1 MTDHPRLPRYIP
13 TCVGTAYAGMSKESK
28 PGVYGPEQDPNHGPY
43 VLAAEADAE
52 IDRLMQ
58 WVSDLQSGMYVNCV
72 YCGHRYGPGE
82 TTPVSMADALRAHVE
97 ACPKH
102 PMSALKAEC
111 DRLRAEN
118 ARFRK
123 LYHLLARDVIFFSQY
138 DEDTNT
144 WPDCGEFFSPC
155 VLLNDTF
162 AYATADAERV
172 TDDQLDTLITVERQ
186 FGNDGV
192 VAWAAQVRGSEPLE
206 PYRTEKYRAA
216 REWLRTSATK
226 PPAPQS

>member
-1 MTDHPRLPRYIP
+1 MTDP
-13 TCVGTAYAGMSKESK
+13 TAPCPLTYPDA
-28 PGVYGPEQDPNHGPY
+28 
-43 VLAAEADAE
+43 LAE
-52 IDRLMQ
+52 I
-58 WVSDLQSGMYVNCV
+58 G
-72 YCGHRYGPGE
+72 
-82 TTPVSMADALRAHVE
+82 
-97 ACPKH
+97 
-102 PMSALKAEC
+102 
-111 DRLRAEN
+111 RLRAEN

-192 VAWAAQVRGSEPLE
+192 VAWAAHVRGSEPLE
-206 PYRTEKYRAA
+206 PYRTENYRVA